1 MPPTRR
7 DLARLLPVAIA
18 APAFAAEELNLPSA
32 VFAFDELPAKAN
44 AENGNVTRA
53 VLDGLTHVGYKVE
66 VHLTE
71 LSPGEAPHP
80 PHHHVHEEMV
90 LMVKGTLEVTI
101 AGKATRLG
109 PGSSAYVASNVEHG
123 WRNVGADRAL
133 YFVLALGPDS

>member
-7 DLARLLPVAIA
+7 DLARLLPAAIV
-18 APAFAAEELNLPSA
+18 APALAAEEPNLPSA
-32 VFAFDELPAKAN
+32 VFSFDELPAKTN
-44 AENGNVTRA
+44 AQNGNVTRQ
-53 VLDGLTHVGYKVE
+53 VLDGLTHTGYKVE

-80 PHHHVHEEMV
+80 PHRHVHEEMV
-90 LMVKGTLEVTI
+90 LMLRGSLEVTI

-109 PGSSAYVASNVEHG
+109 PGSSAYVASNMEHG